1 MTSLTLPWVDATACD
16 LLPLSPCCFATRQ
29 ATKEWKFSVVEAVM
43 QCRDRGVLGQ
53 DALDSFRNI
62 LQQGPF
68 WAPSKSR
75 DVATLE

>member
-1 MTSLTLPWVDATACD
+1 MTSLAHPCVAATAYH
-16 LLPLSPCCFATRQ
+16 LLLLSPCCYATRQ

-53 DALDSFRNI
+53 VALDSYRNI

-68 WAPSKSR
+68 WVPSKSR